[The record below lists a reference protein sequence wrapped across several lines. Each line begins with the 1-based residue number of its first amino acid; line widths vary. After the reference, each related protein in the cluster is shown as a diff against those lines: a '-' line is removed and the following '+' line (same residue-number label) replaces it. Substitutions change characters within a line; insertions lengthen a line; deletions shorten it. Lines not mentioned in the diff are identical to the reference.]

1 MTAPSVSLPR
11 TAARST
17 QTRAARPRRGWGNIG
32 LLAPFMIF
40 YILFLV
46 GPLLYDIVMSFF
58 NTSLVLPGLGS
69 FAGLANYRELLG
81 DSRFWQA
88 MWHTIEFTLIS
99 TPPLVLIPLFFA
111 IVVNRISHGQWFFRL
126 AFFLPYIL
134 PSAVIALIWTWL
146 YEPGYGLID
155 GFFSLLGLGA
165 PGWLSSPSVAMYS
178 IVIVTVWWTI
188 GFNFVLYLAGLQDIS
203 RDLYEAAAL
212 DGASRWKQTW
222 RLTLPLLGRTT
233 TLVVVLQII
242 ASLKLFDQ
250 VYLITSGGPNYATRS
265 AIEWIYDT
273 GFTSQRVGYASAA
286 SLVLF
291 VVILIVSFIW
301 LFLIR
306 KQERGV

>member
-1 MTAPSVSLPR
+1 MTAPAVSLPR
-11 TAARST
+11 TAAKGGER
-17 QTRAARPRRGWGNIG
+17 RAARPRRNWGNLG
-32 LLAPFMIF
+32 LLGPFMVL
-40 YILFLV
+40 YVLFLI
-46 GPLLYDIVMSFF
+46 GPLLYDVVMSFF

-69 FAGLANYRELLG
+69 FAGLGNYRELFG

-99 TPPLVLIPLFFA
+99 TPPLVLLPLFFA
-111 IVVNRISHGQWFFRL
+111 IVVNRISRGQWFFRL

-134 PSAVIALIWTWL
+134 PSAVIALIWLWL
-146 YEPGYGLID
+146 YEPGYGLVD
-155 GFFSLLGLGA
+155 GFFNLIGVTA
-165 PGWLSSPSVAMYS
+165 PGWLSSTSVALYS

-188 GFNFVLYLAGLQDIS
+188 GFNFILYLAGLQDIS

-233 TLVVVLQII
+233 TLVVVLQVI
-242 ASLKLFDQ
+242 ASLKIFDQ
-250 VYLITSGGPNYATRS
+250 IYLITAGGPNYATRS
-265 AIEWIYDT
+265 AIEFIYDT

-286 SLVLF
+286 SLALF

>member
-1 MTAPSVSLPR
+1 MTAPSVTLLAAAQSR
-11 TAARST
+11 TRE
-17 QTRAARPRRGWGNIG
+17 RRGHGGWGNAG
-32 LLAPFMIF
+32 LLGPFLVF
-40 YILFLV
+40 YLLFLV
-46 GPLLYDIVMSFF
+46 GPLLYDVVMSFF
-58 NTSLVLPGLGS
+58 NTSLVLPGLGH
-69 FAGLANYRELLG
+69 FAGLANYRELLS

-88 MWHTIEFTLIS
+88 MWHTIEFTLVS

-134 PSAVIALIWTWL
+134 PSAVIALVWTWL

-155 GFFSLLGLGA
+155 GFFHLLGLGP
-165 PGWLSSPSVAMYS
+165 PGWLSSPSLALYS

-203 RDLYEAAAL
+203 RDLYEAASI

-222 RLTLPLLGRTT
+222 RLTIPMLGRTT
-233 TLVVVLQII
+233 TLVTVLQVI
-242 ASLKLFDQ
+242 ASLKIFDQ
-250 VYLITSGGPNYATRS
+250 IYLITAGGPNYATRS
-265 AIEWIYDT
+265 AIEYIYDT

-291 VVILIVSFIW
+291 VVILIVSFVW
-301 LFLIR
+301 LALVR
-306 KQERGV
+306 KQEKGV